1 MFSFSIS
8 TRANII
14 IRNGKRWEKDE
25 REFRNVRNQTKERGR
40 EGGDRRSVMRA
51 RRSHV
56 EKVSVRTSVNIS
68 LRKQSIE
75 IVEER
80 DDESTRNRTTRK
92 ERLNHFNNSKRSK
105 EAHVSRLSLL
115 SRLLSWNMHPRSSVL
130 SFFTVSRRSFSLVAF
145 LLFRLPCD
153 ISFDQCRESSFPTV

>member
-1 MFSFSIS
+1 MNVEWWNKRTVRKLEKYLYTPRIRFVVVIIICCYKIVVRRARFVFVFDLFS
-8 TRANII
+8 TRTNII

-56 EKVSVRTSVNIS
+56 KKVSVRTSVNIS

-75 IVEER
+75 IVGEK
-80 DDESTRNRTTRK
+80 DDALTRGPATRK
-92 ERLNHFNNSKRSK
+92 ERLIT
-105 EAHVSRLSLL
+105 L
-115 SRLLSWNMHPRSSVL
+115 
-130 SFFTVSRRSFSLVAF
+130 
-145 LLFRLPCD
+145 
-153 ISFDQCRESSFPTV
+153 